1 MGARD
6 ALPTIWAR
14 VARIE
19 MKNRRSA
26 EPRPAARSQDR
37 AGKSQASLGRDI
49 RGKIGS
55 QLRAMYDDVVS
66 QGVPDRFRDL
76 LEKLE
81 QHSKKK

>member
-6 ALPTIWAR
+6 VLPSMWAR

-19 MKNRRSA
+19 MKNRKPA
-26 EPRPAARSQDR
+26 EPRPAMRSQER
-37 AGKSQASLGRDI
+37 AGRYEASLGRDI
-49 RGKIGS
+49 RGKIGQ
-55 QLRAMYDDVVS
+55 QLRAMYDDVVG